1 MPRFTMVKSGKSS
14 ATVFQRKNWESP
26 TRRMA
31 FCGGGLVRSDSSN
44 ARMSLSQRFVF
55 AGFARSYY
63 LKAFFATPVLPTLLH
78 LHGAILTLWFVLF
91 FVQVRLVAVR
101 RVDLHRL
108 LGTFGAVV
116 AVLVIWVSSAV
127 AIQATRRD
135 YLADPHSDA
144 ALSFLAFLL
153 LGELLSF
160 ACFVSIGLLLRR
172 RPEIHKRL
180 MLLGSCCLL
189 GAPVIRIPLHFIQTL
204 NLWGIIGIHDSVP
217 IAFILYDTIR
227 TRRLHPAFLWGGITF
242 LLVNPT
248 LMFVSKTAVWIQFA
262 KWLVL

>member
-1 MPRFTMVKSGKSS
+1 MKSDVQVASLRNAYFTWAAIVAM
-14 ATVFQRKNWESP
+14 
-26 TRRMA
+26 
-31 FCGGGLVRSDSSN
+31 L
-44 ARMSLSQRFVF
+44 LVF
-55 AGFARSYY
+55 AGFARTYY
-63 LKAFFATPVLPTLLH
+63 LKIFLATPALPTLLH
-78 LHGAILTLWFVLF
+78 LHGAILTLWFVLL
-91 FVQVRLVAVR
+91 FVQVRLVAAH

-108 LGTFGAVV
+108 LGAFGAVL
-116 AVLVIWVSSAV
+116 ALLVLWVSSAV

-160 ACFVSIGLLLRR
+160 ACFISTGLLLRR

-189 GAPVIRIPLHFIQTL
+189 GAPVIRIPLGFIQTL
-204 NLWGIIGIHDSVP
+204 NVRGIIGILDSIP

-227 TRRLHPAFLWGGITF
+227 TRRLHPAFLWGGIAF

>member
-1 MPRFTMVKSGKSS
+1 MKSKASVQLAGWRNAYFTWAAIVAML
-14 ATVFQRKNWESP
+14 
-26 TRRMA
+26 
-31 FCGGGLVRSDSSN
+31 LV
-44 ARMSLSQRFVF
+44 L

-108 LGTFGAVV
+108 LGTYGAVL
-116 AVLVIWVSSAV
+116 AVLVLWVSSAV

-160 ACFVSIGLLLRR
+160 ASFVSIGLLLRR

-248 LMFVSKTAVWIQFA
+248 LMFVSKTEVWIGFA

>member
-1 MPRFTMVKSGKSS
+1 MKSDIQVGSLRNAYFTRAAIVAM
-14 ATVFQRKNWESP
+14 
-26 TRRMA
+26 
-31 FCGGGLVRSDSSN
+31 L
-44 ARMSLSQRFVF
+44 LVF
-55 AGFARSYY
+55 AGFARTYY
-63 LKAFFATPVLPTLLH
+63 LKIFFATPALPTLLH

-108 LGTFGAVV
+108 LGTFGAVL
-116 AVLVIWVSSAV
+116 AVLVLWVSSTV

-204 NLWGIIGIHDSVP
+204 NVWAIFGIIDSIS
-217 IAFILYDTIR
+217 IAFILFDTIR
-227 TRRLHPAFLWGGITF
+227 NRRLHPAFLWGGIAF
-242 LLVNPT
+242 VLVNPT
-248 LMFVSKTAVWIQFA
+248 LMFVSKSAVWIQFA
-262 KWLVL
+262 KWLVF